1 MCASEHGHGYES
13 NSGGLAGRPTVEPEN
28 RFASAQTATFPT
40 SVRTG
45 TADPVTLSEAQVQE
59 NMWIEIIRKMESIY
73 AELATV
79 QSEVEAKSNE
89 LSQSKEFADNVIH
102 SMANALVVAD
112 PAGTITMVNDAA
124 VQLLGYDEQELVGFP
139 LKALFFEAETA
150 VFYRGSPMWREL
162 VERGYVRD
170 RELVC
175 RAKDGSRMPVSFSG
189 SVMRDAKG
197 EAVGVICV
205 AEDLRESKRLLAE
218 AAAAAEAERAKSAE
232 LEAAYRELQNLQT
245 HLVQTEKMTSLGRM
259 AAGIAHEINNPLGG
273 IVIYSHLL
281 LEDMPP
287 DDPKRRNL
295 ENIVKEA
302 TRCGEIVKGLLGFA
316 RPQVAAGQLLDPG
329 RVLMDSLSVLN
340 GQALFHNIEV
350 RTDIEPNLPHVP
362 GDAGQIQ
369 QAFMNMIFNAADAME
384 GKGSLVLKAH
394 ADTKNE
400 AVKVSIS
407 DTGPGI
413 QPENI
418 SRLFEPFFTTKPPG
432 RGLGLGL
439 AITYGI
445 IKQHGGT
452 IDVET
457 EVGRGTSF
465 EVRLPC
471 NVTVP

>member
-1 MCASEHGHGYES
+1 
-13 NSGGLAGRPTVEPEN
+13 
-28 RFASAQTATFPT
+28 
-40 SVRTG
+40 
-45 TADPVTLSEAQVQE
+45 
-59 NMWIEIIRKMESIY
+59 
-73 AELATV
+73 
-79 QSEVEAKSNE
+79 
-89 LSQSKEFADNVIH
+89 
-102 SMANALVVAD
+102 
-112 PAGTITMVNDAA
+112 MVNDAA
-124 VQLLGYDEQELVGFP
+124 VQLLRYDEEELVGFP

-162 VERGYVRD
+162 VERGHVRD

-175 RAKDGSRMPVSFSG
+175 RSKDGSRMPVSFSG

-197 EAVGVICV
+197 DAVGVICV

-287 DDPKRRNL
+287 DDPKR
-295 ENIVKEA
+295 
-302 TRCGEIVKGLLGFA
+302 GEIVKGLLGFA
-316 RPQVAAGQLLDPG
+316 RPQVAAGQLLNPG

-384 GKGSLVLKAH
+384 GKGRLVLKAH

-413 QPENI
+413 EPENI

-457 EVGRGTSF
+457 EVGKGTTF